1 MCSLQHG
8 IEYHNQDDNDE
19 NAGDSADN
27 AAKKTPEPQ
36 GVQSSEAGLLVHT
49 SVAGFE
55 AVQVWCPHSGDGDN
69 GDDGD
74 NGVDGDDSGNGDDA
88 AADDDEHPS
97 PSLKQVRRPDSN
109 RGFSFDYH
117 EDCQNCHQ

>member
-1 MCSLQHG
+1 M
-8 IEYHNQDDNDE
+8 DDNDD
-19 NAGDSADN
+19 NDYNDDADN

-55 AVQVWCPHSGDGDN
+55 AVQVWCPHSSDNCGDGEI

-74 NGVDGDDSGNGDDA
+74 DSDNVD
-88 AADDDEHPS
+88 
-97 PSLKQVRRPDSN
+97 QC
-109 RGFSFDYH
+109 FFF
-117 EDCQNCHQ
+117 

>member
-1 MCSLQHG
+1 M
-8 IEYHNQDDNDE
+8 
-19 NAGDSADN
+19 
-27 AAKKTPEPQ
+27 
-36 GVQSSEAGLLVHT
+36 QSSEAGLLVHT

-55 AVQVWCPHSGDGDN
+55 AVQVWCSHSGDGDN
-69 GDDGD
+69 GDD
-74 NGVDGDDSGNGDDA
+74 GDDA

-109 RGFSFDYH
+109 RGFSFAYH